1 MARKTTRAA
10 NGGGSIRQRK
20 DGLWEARYTV
30 GRDPGTGKQV
40 RKSVYGQTQK
50 EARQKLAQA
59 VAAIDRGDYIEPQKM
74 TVGAWL
80 DTWAASYLGN
90 VKQSTRSY
98 YEGCIR
104 NHLKPAFGAVRLDA
118 LHPHTIQGFYNS
130 LSMER
135 DGRPPLAPSTVQLIH
150 LVLNEALK
158 QAVKLGYIRNNP
170 AASCTLPRKEHKE
183 KTPLDGEAVGAFLE
197 AVNGHRFETLFT
209 VALFTG
215 MREGELL
222 GLLWDC
228 VDFERG
234 TIRIDKQLQR
244 KRDYGKPRNFI
255 LTSTKNGKARTI
267 TPAPLVME
275 LLHKHRIRQ
284 AENRLRAGRAWED
297 RDLVFPD
304 ELGGFLSSY
313 VVYQAFKK
321 VAASIGMPSATFHDL
336 RHSYAVAAIRAGDD
350 IKTVQGNLGHATAS
364 FTLDI
369 YGHVTEAMKQESAS
383 RMEAYIS
390 GVLGL

>member
-1 MARKTTRAA
+1 
-10 NGGGSIRQRK
+10 
-20 DGLWEARYTV
+20 
-30 GRDPGTGKQV
+30 
-40 RKSVYGQTQK
+40 
-50 EARQKLAQA
+50 
-59 VAAIDRGDYIEPQKM
+59 M
-74 TVGAWL
+74 TMGAWL
-80 DTWAASYLGN
+80 DTWAASYLGS
-90 VKQSTRSY
+90 VKHSTRSC

-104 NHLKPAFGAVRLDA
+104 NHLKPAFGSVRLEA
-118 LHPHTIQGFYNS
+118 LHPHMIQSFYNG
-130 LSMER
+130 LSVEQ
-135 DGRPPLAPSTVQLIH
+135 DGRQGLASSTVQLIH

-170 AASCTLPRKEHKE
+170 AAVCTLPRKERKE
-183 KTPLDGEAVGAFLE
+183 KTPLDGETVGAFLE
-197 AVNGHRFETLFT
+197 AVKGHRFETLFT

-222 GLLWDC
+222 GLMWDC

-244 KRDYGKPRNFI
+244 KREFGKPHNFI
-255 LTSTKNGKARTI
+255 LTSTKSGKARTI
-267 TPAPLVME
+267 TPAPLVMKILRE
-275 LLHKHRIRQ
+275 HWRRQ

-297 RDLVFPD
+297 RGLVFPD
-304 ELGGFLSSY
+304 ELGGFMSSF

-364 FTLDI
+364 FTLDV
-369 YGHVTEAMKQESAS
+369 YGHVTEAMKQESAA